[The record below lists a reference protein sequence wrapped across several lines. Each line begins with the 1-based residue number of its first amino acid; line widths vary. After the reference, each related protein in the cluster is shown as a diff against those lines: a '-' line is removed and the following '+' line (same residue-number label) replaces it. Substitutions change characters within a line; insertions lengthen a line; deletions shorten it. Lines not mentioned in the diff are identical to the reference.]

1 VKNLL
6 LIVALFALP
15 LSAGAEY
22 MDVIQ
27 VTLNDDCSVQQ
38 YVQIKNDFNEQWG
51 KNNGYR
57 AEIAVPIQNDDLVS
71 IFWVGRA
78 ASAAAFGAAWD
89 AWRDALPDSGSVAA
103 KLRARIQK
111 CSVNQSRSSYDIH

>member
-1 VKNLL
+1 MKNLL
-6 LIVALFALP
+6 LIVALLALP
-15 LSAGAEY
+15 LSAGADY

-27 VTLNDDCSVQQ
+27 VTLSDDCSVEE
-38 YVQIKNDFNEQWG
+38 YVQITNDFNEQWG

-57 AEIAVPIQNDDLVS
+57 AEVAVPIQSDDLVS

-103 KLRARIQK
+103 KLWARIQQ
-111 CSVNQSRSSYDIH
+111 CSANQSRRGFDVY

>member
-1 VKNLL
+1 MKNLL
-6 LIVALFALP
+6 LIVALLALP
-15 LSAGAEY
+15 LSAGADY

-27 VTLNDDCSVQQ
+27 VTLSDDCSVEE
-38 YVQIKNDFNEQWG
+38 YVQITNDFNEQWG

-57 AEIAVPIQNDDLVS
+57 AEVAVPIQNDDLVS

-89 AWRDALPDSGSVAA
+89 AWRDALPNSGSVAA
-103 KLRARIQK
+103 KLWARIQK
-111 CSVNQSRSSYDIH
+111 CSVNQSRSGYDVY

>member
-1 VKNLL
+1 MKNLL

-15 LSAGAEY
+15 VSASADY
-22 MDVIQ
+22 MDAIQ

-51 KNNGYR
+51 KNNGYS

-89 AWRDALPDSGSVAA
+89 AWRDALTDSESVAA
-103 KLRARIQK
+103 KLWARILK
-111 CSVNQSRSSYDIH
+111 CSVNQSRSGFDVY

>member
-1 VKNLL
+1 
-6 LIVALFALP
+6 
-15 LSAGAEY
+15 
-22 MDVIQ
+22 
-27 VTLNDDCSVQQ
+27 
-38 YVQIKNDFNEQWG
+38 
-51 KNNGYR
+51 
-57 AEIAVPIQNDDLVS
+57 VPIQNDDLVS

-103 KLRARIQK
+103 KLWARIQK

>member
-1 VKNLL
+1 MNNLL
-6 LIVALFALP
+6 IIVALFALP

-27 VTLNDDCSVQQ
+27 VTLNEDCSVQQ

-103 KLRARIQK
+103 KLWARIQK
-111 CSVNQSRSSYDIH
+111 CSVNQSRSGYDIH

>member
-1 VKNLL
+1 MKNLF
-6 LIVALFALP
+6 LIVALLALP
-15 LSAGAEY
+15 LSAGADY

-27 VTLNDDCSVQQ
+27 VTLSDDCSVEE

-57 AEIAVPIQNDDLVS
+57 AEVAVPIQNDDLVS

-103 KLRARIQK
+103 KLWARIQQ
-111 CSVNQSRSSYDIH
+111 CSANQSRSGFDLY